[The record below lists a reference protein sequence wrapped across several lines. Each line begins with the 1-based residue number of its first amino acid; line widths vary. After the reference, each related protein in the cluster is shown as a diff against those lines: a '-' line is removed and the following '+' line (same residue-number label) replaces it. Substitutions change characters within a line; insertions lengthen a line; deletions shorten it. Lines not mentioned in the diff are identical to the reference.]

1 MTNSMNELQVLQQ
14 ILRRCFPDAKVTID
28 EPVNPEGMWW
38 LDASRGEYRLT
49 VVWQRGKGFGLAANP
64 ERLYGEGVDESYM
77 HLTEALPRILDLL
90 RGKAMTVP
98 PEPVRLRELREKA
111 CVSQQELAKR
121 IGSTQASI
129 SRLEG
134 RADSLISTL
143 REYLRGLG
151 GSLVLSVSFR
161 DGTEWKI
168 DQGVGHE
175 DADVEPART

>member
-28 EPVNPEGMWW
+28 EPAKPVGVWW
-38 LDASRGEYRLT
+38 LDACRGEYRLT
-49 VVWQRGKGFGLAANP
+49 VGWQQGKGFGLSASP
-64 ERLYGEGVDESYM
+64 EHLYGEGVDETYM
-77 HLTEALPRILDLL
+77 HLTQALPRALDLL
-90 RGKAMTVP
+90 LGKAKTVP
-98 PEPVRLRELREKA
+98 PEALRLRDLREKA

-151 GSLVLSVSFR
+151 GSLVLSVSFQ

-175 DADVEPART
+175 DADVGPAGT